1 MYCRS
6 EGNLKTNINVGVIGF
21 PNEDYVL
28 FNVIR
33 TEEIKEPIEVMRK
46 IIDKMNL
53 DYLINVYKLDVGILK
68 NKEISC
74 ENFYI

>member
-1 MYCRS
+1 MKIMFY
-6 EGNLKTNINVGVIGF
+6 LMLLI
-21 PNEDYVL
+21 
-28 FNVIR
+28 
-33 TEEIKEPIEVMRK
+33 EEIKEPIEVMRK

-74 ENFYI
+74 EKFYI